1 MTTFIS
7 IALLIIIAAL
17 IFCAGFVVGRNNPK
31 RGDRASKLTDSAVEK
46 AKEKAKDFREYE

>member
-17 IFCAGFVVGRNNPK
+17 IFGAGFLVGRNNPK
-31 RGDRASKLTDSAVEK
+31 REGRAIKLTDSAVEK
-46 AKEKAKDFREYE
+46 AKEKAKD